1 MNEPRLRREAI
12 VAQLAGE
19 LDEIV
24 HRIEQLAPLLDQA
37 NHQLEGSAVA
47 VRAALEQYR
56 SGVALLSTEAMKNI
70 GEYAVRSTR
79 QAAANSIEQQ
89 DALIQVCARKAFEV
103 ELAPNLRELNEA
115 VSRAGQDLRRS
126 TWSRWLEHAATAF
139 VAGGCAAAGVLYLV
153 RV

>member
-24 HRIEQLAPLLDQA
+24 QRVEQLVPRLDQS
-37 NHQLEGSAVA
+37 HRQLESSADA
-47 VRAALEQYR
+47 VRVALEQYR
-56 SGVALLSTEAMKNI
+56 SSIALLSTEAMKNI

-79 QAAANSIEQQ
+79 QAAINSIEQQ
-89 DALIQVCARKAFEV
+89 DAQIQDCARKAFEV
-103 ELAPNLRELNEA
+103 ELAPRLRDLNEA
-115 VSRAGQDLRRS
+115 VSRAGQNLRRS

-139 VAGGCAAAGVLYLV
+139 VAAGCAAAGVLYLV